1 MTEPPTPPHDLQAEY
16 AEQDAGEA
24 VTPFVRHASRDGT
37 GVVLEGNCPRCHG
50 RTATEIRRG
59 LPGTG
64 TKGLRDW
71 LSGRPS
77 RPTPAAD
84 AVALTRERY
93 FCECGHPHP
102 QLPADAPFVGC
113 GASWRIA
120 TLLPG
125 NTDGPQVTAG

>member
-1 MTEPPTPPHDLQAEY
+1 MTERPATPHDLHSEY

-24 VTPFVRHASRDGT
+24 AGPFVWRASPDGQ

-64 TKGLRDW
+64 AKGIRDW
-71 LSGRPS
+71 LSGTPPRPA
-77 RPTPAAD
+77 PAVD
-84 AVALTRERY
+84 AAALTRERH

-113 GASWRIA
+113 GASWRVA
-120 TLLPG
+120 VVLPG
-125 NTDGPQVTAG
+125 DVDEPPVNAG